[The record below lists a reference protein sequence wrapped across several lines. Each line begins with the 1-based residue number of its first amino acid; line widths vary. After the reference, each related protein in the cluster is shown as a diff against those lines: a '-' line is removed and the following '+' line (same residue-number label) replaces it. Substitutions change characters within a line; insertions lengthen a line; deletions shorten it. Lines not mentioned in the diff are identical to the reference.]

1 MDRKNLT
8 IVALAGLAL
17 GAAAS
22 ATTFNETEPNDNRA
36 GANLIATLVNG
47 DTIVGNT
54 TGSSTTVPG
63 AASADYFRVRT
74 GAGALGIYRNR
85 LVITTTG
92 TAGHT
97 GTLRG
102 LNQIAGAPGT
112 TDTTLQT
119 TSTATTPAR
128 YNQWYTFGRETD
140 LYYRVT
146 GTASTTADYTATY
159 EQVAVTP
166 TAIAGSFNAGNITIT
181 TIGQGHTTDTD
192 FWVYDANFNAIP
204 GYGNDD
210 ESIAGGG
217 TGATLQSL
225 LTRNYAAGTYYIAMS
240 NFALTNN
247 QTAAPDDDF
256 QTGALTDFADVLLS
270 SSTSATANTTFTIT
284 DGVTSVQ
291 VANVHDSAYVV
302 NFFSFTVVPTPG
314 AAALLG
320 LAGLAGVRR
329 RR

>member
-1 MDRKNLT
+1 MNRKNLT
-8 IVALAGLAL
+8 IVAFAGLAL

-22 ATTFNETEPNDNRA
+22 ATTFNETEPNDNKA
-36 GANLIATLVNG
+36 GANLISGILVG
-47 DTIVGNT
+47 DTIVGNSI
-54 TGSSTTVPG
+54 GSSTTVPG
-63 AASADYFRVRT
+63 AGSADYFRVRT

-85 LVITTTG
+85 LIITSAQTHLG
-92 TAGHT
+92 S
-97 GTLRG
+97 LRG
-102 LNQIAGAPGT
+102 LNQVAGVPGT
-112 TDTTLQT
+112 TDASIQA
-119 TSTATTPAR
+119 SASVGGVAR
-128 YNQWYTFGRETD
+128 TNQWYTFGREAD
-140 LYYRVT
+140 IYYRVT
-146 GTASTTADYTATY
+146 GTASTTADYSVAY
-159 EQVAVTP
+159 EQVAVAP

-210 ESIAGGG
+210 ESVAGGG

-225 LTRNYAAGTYYIAMS
+225 LTRNYSAGTYYIAMS

-256 QTGALTDFADVLLS
+256 QSGALTDFANVLVS
-270 SSTSATANTTFTIT
+270 SSTSTTASLTFTIT
-284 DGVTSVQ
+284 DGVTSTQ
-291 VANVHDSAYVV
+291 VANVHDAFGV